1 MDKITKENNSAFDYK
16 DISSLKKYIS
26 EKGKI
31 MPRRLSYISI
41 KKQKDLS
48 NAIKRARYLSLL
60 PYTGRQ
66 MQIIL
71 LETLNKLGKAGEI
84 VVVKDGYAKNFLI
97 PQNKAIVA
105 NKKNKDDLQIKM
117 DQINKNNEEKIKEGE
132 ALKSKLDNKKI
143 SVQIEAN
150 ENGNLFGNL
159 NSKIIIDEIKSTFS
173 ISLNPDDILLGSI
186 RDLGDH
192 EISIRLYGDITAKM
206 LLTINRKV

>member
-1 MDKITKENNSAFDYK
+1 
-16 DISSLKKYIS
+16 
-26 EKGKI
+26 
-31 MPRRLSYISI
+31 
-41 KKQKDLS
+41 
-48 NAIKRARYLSLL
+48 
-60 PYTGRQ
+60 

-117 DQINKNNEEKIKEGE
+117 DQINKNNEEKIQEGE

-186 RDLGDH
+186 RNLGDH